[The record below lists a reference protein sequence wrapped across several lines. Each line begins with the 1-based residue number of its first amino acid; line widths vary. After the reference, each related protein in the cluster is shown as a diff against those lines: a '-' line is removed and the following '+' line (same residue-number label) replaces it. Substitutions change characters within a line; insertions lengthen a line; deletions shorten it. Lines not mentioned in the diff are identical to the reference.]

1 MPRFRYSDS
10 GDAQNNQSGYNDGRT
25 QRSSYGQQGGYSNQ
39 QGSYSQGGY
48 AQQNPYAQGAY
59 SQQSNPYAQQGSGQR
74 RQRHTSADGQ
84 ARTSRHGAGSSRDA
98 RYSATEQQARRAR
111 RASASSQPDATSANP
126 YSRSNAGRYAQQTGY
141 AAQGNP
147 YANGS
152 YSSEDDYAYSD
163 NNPYV
168 SGPSNGAVN
177 MGHQHIASYEQA
189 QRRGGGKGRGNQKKR
204 RRVPTGLVV
213 FVVFFALVCG
223 GLFLFF
229 NPPLYNVNVN
239 GTDHLVTMGT
249 TIQKVIDEGFASPTA
264 GNLLSVDGEV
274 YTEGGG
280 DAFEATINGTETT
293 ADASYVIPRGAT
305 VQIENGND
313 VTEDYDVTTETVA
326 HGTSSTD
333 SSSLSSYYNGAIH
346 IYSKGQDGEQ
356 EVRTGKVSGKTVTTV
371 TKQPVDEGYSS
382 FSVDTNGDKVIALTF
397 DDGPWGDTTTQI
409 LDILKEYDAKA
420 TFFEIGNQC
429 AEYSDVVKRIAS
441 EGHQIATH
449 SYDHASGSGQ
459 GVSLSI
465 MSASEQVE
473 EVTKGFQAIEDV
485 LGTSVSRV
493 LRAPGGNY
501 YGDIITNLADYVDVE
516 VGWDVDTEDWSKPG
530 AQSIADAILSA
541 QPGNVVLMHD
551 GGGDR
556 SQTVEALKIALP
568 QLAEQGY
575 KFVTIDELLTTYTSY
590 TPSTGTSN

>member
-1 MPRFRYSDS
+1 MPRYRYSDS
-10 GDAQNNQSGYNDGRT
+10 GDAQNNQNGYNDGRT

-48 AQQNPYAQGAY
+48 AQQSPYAQDGY

-74 RQRHTSADGQ
+74 RQRHATADGQ
-84 ARTSRHGAGSSRDA
+84 ANASRHSAGSSRDA
-98 RYSATEQQARRAR
+98 RYSATEQQARRQR
-111 RASASSQPDATSANP
+111 RSAAGSQADATSANP
-126 YSRSNAGRYAQQTGY
+126 YSRSNASRYTQQAGY

-177 MGHQHIASYEQA
+177 MGHQRIASYEQA

-204 RRVPTGLVV
+204 RRVPTGLVI

-249 TIQKVIDEGFASPTA
+249 TIQKVIDDGFASPTA
-264 GNLLSVDGEV
+264 GNLLAVDGEV

-293 ADASYVIPRGAT
+293 TDASYVIPRGAT

-333 SSSLSSYYNGAIH
+333 MSTLSSYYNGAIH

-429 AEYSDVVKRIAS
+429 SEYSDVVKRIAS

-568 QLAEQGY
+568 QLVEQGY